1 MFQEI
6 WVSKASGEQRKGRA
20 GRTGPG
26 ICYRLY
32 SAADYDKFEEY
43 NTAEIHR
50 VSLETVA
57 MQIYNLDLGGLLF
70 GKFKIFENRLLVTP
84 RDFPFIE
91 RPDAARLTQAIECLR
106 DQRALEILNMPAV
119 NAATGMKM
127 GQVLPDAVDDEPEI
141 GPAPPVEHIE

>member
-1 MFQEI
+1 VTIDGIRFVVDSGKVKQMTYEAQSRTHSLKAGLPFDFCCKINEFQEI

-50 VSLETVA
+50 VSLESVA
-57 MQIYNLDLGGLLF
+57 MQIYNLDLGGTLL
-70 GKFKIFENRLLVTP
+70 GKFKKLFFS
-84 RDFPFIE
+84 DS
-91 RPDAARLTQAIECLR
+91 A
-106 DQRALEILNMPAV
+106 
-119 NAATGMKM
+119 
-127 GQVLPDAVDDEPEI
+127 
-141 GPAPPVEHIE
+141 